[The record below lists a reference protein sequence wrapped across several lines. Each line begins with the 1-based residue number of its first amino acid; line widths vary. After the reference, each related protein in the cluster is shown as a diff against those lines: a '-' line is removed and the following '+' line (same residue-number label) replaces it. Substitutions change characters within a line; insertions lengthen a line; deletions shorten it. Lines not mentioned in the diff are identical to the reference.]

1 VPTVRSGP
9 LRILQVAGGLIRA
22 SLAVAMQ
29 YRADFLIDG
38 VTGLLRAGGTLAPI
52 ALVFAQ
58 RDVVMGWTAEEVTLV
73 AGLYFLMAGLI
84 TGLVE
89 PNLGEVVESIR
100 TGGLD
105 FLLLKPADAQLLA
118 SFRRVAPAHVWDLV
132 AAALMIGWALSAM
145 PPPSAADWFVAALML
160 VAGFLAMY
168 GVWIL
173 AICAS
178 FWFVRVD
185 NLRFLLWSVSDA
197 GRWPLDVF
205 GRWVRFLLIVVVPVG
220 VLTTFPALALRG
232 TWNGWIVLLG
242 CAVAVA
248 SLSASRW
255 AWNRSLASYTS
266 ASS

>member
-1 VPTVRSGP
+1 MVRSGP
-9 LRILQVAGGLIRA
+9 LRVLQVTGGLVRA

-29 YRADFLIDG
+29 YRSDFLVDG
-38 VTGLLRAGGTLAPI
+38 VTGLLRAGGTVAPI
-52 ALVFAQ
+52 ALVYAH

-73 AGLYFLMAGLI
+73 AGLYFLLAGLV

-105 FLLLKPADAQLLA
+105 FVLLKPADAQLLA
-118 SFRRVAPAHVWDLV
+118 SLRRVAPAHVWDIV
-132 AAALMIGWALSAM
+132 AAVLMIGWSLRGI
-145 PPPSAADWFVAALML
+145 PPPSVVDWL
-160 VAGFLAMY
+160 VAGLMLLCGFVAMY

-205 GRWVRFLLIVVVPVG
+205 GRWIRLVLVVLVPVG
-220 VLTTFPALALRG
+220 IATTFPALALRG
-232 TWNGWIVLLG
+232 TWSGALVLVG
-242 CAVAVA
+242 CAIALG
-248 SLSASRW
+248 SLTLSRW

>member
-1 VPTVRSGP
+1 VRSGP
-9 LRILQVAGGLIRA
+9 LRLAQVAGGLVRA

-29 YRADFLIDG
+29 YRADFLFDG
-38 VTGLLRAGGTLAPI
+38 VTGMLRAAGTLAPI
-52 ALVFAQ
+52 ALVYAH
-58 RDVVMGWTAEEVTLV
+58 RTEVMGWTADEVTLV
-73 AGLYFLMAGLI
+73 AGLYFLMAGLVA
-84 TGLVE
+84 GLVE

-105 FLLLKPADAQLLA
+105 FVLLKPADAQLLA
-118 SFRRVAPAHVWDLV
+118 SVRRVAPAHVWDLV
-132 AAALMIGWALSAM
+132 AAALMIGWALRRM
-145 PPPSAADWFVAALML
+145 PTPSALDALVAGVLL

-168 GVWIL
+168 GVWVL

-205 GRWVRFLLIVVVPVG
+205 GRWIRLLLVVVVPVG

-232 TWNGWIVLLG
+232 TWSGGLVLAG

-248 SLSASRW
+248 SLAASRW

>member
-1 VPTVRSGP
+1 
-9 LRILQVAGGLIRA
+9 
-22 SLAVAMQ
+22 
-29 YRADFLIDG
+29 
-38 VTGLLRAGGTLAPI
+38 
-52 ALVFAQ
+52 
-58 RDVVMGWTAEEVTLV
+58 
-73 AGLYFLMAGLI
+73 MAGLVA
-84 TGLVE
+84 GLVE

-105 FLLLKPADAQLLA
+105 FVLLKPADAQLLA
-118 SFRRVAPAHVWDLV
+118 SVRRVAPAHVWDLV
-132 AAALMIGWALSAM
+132 AAALMIAWALRRM
-145 PPPSAADWFVAALML
+145 PPPSALDWLAAAVLL
-160 VAGFLAMY
+160 VAGVLAMY

-205 GRWVRFLLIVVVPVG
+205 GRWIRFVLVVLVPVG
-220 VLTTFPALALRG
+220 VVTTFPALALRG
-232 TWNGWIVLLG
+232 SWSASLVASG
-242 CAVAVA
+242 CAVALGA
-248 SLSASRW
+248 LALSRW